1 MCLTKSGN
9 RIKIIDFGLAR
20 TYEPQKKLQVNSPS
34 SVVTYRSYTENDTI
48 LGFENMFLFH
58 FCDFPIFTKST
69 NLQII
74 SK

>member
-34 SVVTYRSYTENDTI
+34 SVVTYRSYTENDTL
-48 LGFENMFLFH
+48 LGYVRLSSSAGVELL
-58 FCDFPIFTKST
+58 
-69 NLQII
+69 NL
-74 SK
+74 K